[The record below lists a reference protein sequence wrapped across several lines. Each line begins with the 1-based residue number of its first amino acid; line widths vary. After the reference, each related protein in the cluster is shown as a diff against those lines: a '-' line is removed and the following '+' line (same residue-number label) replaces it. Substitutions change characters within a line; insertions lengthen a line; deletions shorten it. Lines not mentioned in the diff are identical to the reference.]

1 METAEKGTKKYR
13 EKGMGTISQSK
24 DGTWRARIIIEGKAK
39 YFQGKSKQVVKKK
52 LEDYK
57 KAVIKGEA
65 DFKCMKVSEMIDEF
79 IEIYKKPELKGTS
92 YDKLC
97 QTYRLYIND
106 ELGTYQISNLS
117 AGTIQ
122 KHINELSKKYAYNSV
137 KKVYEL
143 LNASFRKAVLLGY
156 LAKNPVEAVVMPR
169 KSNFS
174 VKEKEI
180 IPMTDEEVKA
190 LENMVDIKYMTGK
203 PQYKYAPAYVFLA
216 HTGLRY
222 GELLALTWADVDWE
236 KRVITINKNIER
248 IYNHD
253 RKENDKKMLLEVT
266 SPKTKKSNRKVP
278 LNDTALDML
287 NRLKDYQE
295 QYIDNNSNNLVVCT
309 GNGEYVG
316 HGTFY
321 RILNRQLDI
330 AGIENRGLHALRH
343 TFASRALAKGID
355 VHVVSSILGHSTVSI
370 TMNIYAHIMPDQLDK
385 AVNMLNL
392 L

>member
-1 METAEKGTKKYR
+1 METTEKSAKKYR

-39 YFQGKSKQVVKKK
+39 YFQGKTKQVVKKK
-52 LEDYK
+52 LDDYK
-57 KAVIKGEA
+57 KAVIRGEA
-65 DFKCMKVSEMIDEF
+65 DSKRMKVSEMVEEY

-92 YDKLC
+92 YDKIC
-97 QTYRLYIND
+97 QTYRLYIKD
-106 ELGTYQISNLS
+106 ELGTYQISNLN

-122 KHINELSKKYAYNSV
+122 RHINKLSQEYAYNSV

-180 IPMTDEEVKA
+180 SPMTDEEVEK
-190 LENMVDIKYMTGK
+190 LVNMADIKCRTGRPK
-203 PQYKYAPAYVFLA
+203 YKYAPAYALLA
-216 HTGLRY
+216 HTGLRN

-236 KRVITINKNIER
+236 KRFITINKNIER

-253 RKENDKKMLLEVT
+253 RDKNDRKMMLEIT
-266 SPKTKKSNRKVP
+266 SPKTKNSNRKVP
-278 LNDTALDML
+278 VNDTAFDML
-287 NRLKDYQE
+287 KRLKYYQE
-295 QYIDNNSNNLVVCT
+295 QYLVENPNNLVVCT
-309 GNGEYVG
+309 EKGAYVS
-316 HGTFY
+316 HSEFHKVF
-321 RILNRQLDI
+321 NRQLNI
-330 AGIENRGLHALRH
+330 AGIDNRGLHALRH

-355 VHVVSSILGHSTVSI
+355 VHVVSRILGHSTVSI

-385 AVNMLNL
+385 AVKMLNL